1 MNGIIADL
9 LFGFV
14 PSRDEEHE
22 GLYEAVPL
30 GFFSDIL
37 SRLEGGEM
45 NFVIMTKLGC
55 DSEAEALRAYYSGL
69 GPSSVR
75 YYESS
80 IYPTALSIDGDS
92 RLRYSALSD
101 IKAADVKDFI
111 GRCPIDTLFISAALL
126 SFKPVSREIVSALID
141 CREKLARVVVDT
153 TLDCDILLLEEVKS
167 SMETMMRTGLEVSI
181 VGEALTIDG
190 VRGMSAMKRDEILT
204 YLPEEK
210 CQKRI

>member
-22 GLYEAVPL
+22 GLYEARPL

-37 SRLEGGEM
+37 SRLDGGER
-45 NFVIMTKLGC
+45 NFVMMTKLGC
-55 DSEAEALRAYYSGL
+55 DSEAEALRTYYDDSG
-69 GPSSVR
+69 SSMIE

-80 IYPTALSIDGDS
+80 TYPTALSIDGEK

-101 IKAADVKDFI
+101 IKAGDVMDFI
-111 GRCPIDTLFISAALL
+111 DRCDIDTLFISASLL
-126 SFKPVSREIVSALID
+126 SFKPVSREIVSAVTEK
-141 CREKLARVVVDT
+141 RERLGRVVVDA
-153 TLDCDILLLEEVKS
+153 TLDWDILLLEEVKQC
-167 SMETMMRTGLEVSI
+167 METMMHSGLPVSL

-190 VRGMSAMKRDEILT
+190 VSGMSAMKRDEILT
-204 YLPEEK
+204 HLPE
-210 CQKRI
+210 